1 MKKKLSFI
9 LALLSCCFLA
19 AGLSACEKGN
29 GAGSNSLSGGL
40 PSSETS
46 ENPSSETSEPPSS
59 EKEEASE
66 GLEYTLSEDETYY
79 VCTGVG
85 DVSTRKIVIAS
96 TYEGLPVK
104 EIGAGAFAEDEF
116 ITSIVLPDSVTKIG
130 EVAFKHCTS
139 IKTVDLGK
147 GVQVIENTAFNSCS
161 ALTKVIY
168 TGTVDDWVMIDFDNS
183 PDANP
188 ISYAKKLYI
197 NEKEVTE
204 VVLTSATKI
213 SAYAF
218 YNCTSLTSV
227 TIGNSVTTIGDYA
240 FNGCTSLT
248 SVTIGNGVTTIGDY
262 AFYDCDNLTSIVI
275 PDSVTT
281 IGSYAFYSC
290 DSLTSITVDTD
301 NKNYTSIDGN
311 LYSKDGT
318 TLIQYAIGKKAT
330 KFIIPDSVTEIRWG
344 AFSGC
349 SGLTEITIPDS
360 VTKIGDSAFSGCSGL
375 TEITIPDSV
384 TKIGWGAFHYCSSL
398 TSVTFKDTN
407 GWYRTSEEDYT
418 GGSSMSVSDPA
429 QNANYLRVDRSYYE
443 YYYKK

>member
-9 LALLSCCFLA
+9 LAVLSCCFLA

-46 ENPSSETSEPPSS
+46 ENPSSETSENPSS

-79 VCTGVG
+79 VCTSVG
-85 DVSTRKIVIAS
+85 DASTRKIVIAP

-104 EIGAGAFAEDEF
+104 EIGARAFAEDEF
-116 ITSIVLPDSVTKIG
+116 ITSIVVPDSLTKIG
-130 EVAFKHCTS
+130 EWAFAGCTS

-147 GVQVIENTAFNSCS
+147 GVQVIENSAFVSCS
-161 ALTKVIY
+161 ALTKVNY
-168 TGTVDDWVMIDFDNS
+168 TGTIDDWVMIDFAD
-183 PDANP
+183 PYANP
-188 ISYAKKLYI
+188 IYYAKKLYI

-213 SAYAF
+213 SACAF
-218 YNCTSLTSV
+218 SGY
-227 TIGNSVTTIGDYA
+227 
-240 FNGCTSLT
+240 
-248 SVTIGNGVTTIGDY
+248 
-262 AFYDCDNLTSIVI
+262 DNLTSIEI

-281 IGSYAFYSC
+281 IGYEAFFECSG
-290 DSLTSITVDTD
+290 LTNIE
-301 NKNYTSIDGN
+301 
-311 LYSKDGT
+311 
-318 TLIQYAIGKKAT
+318 
-330 KFIIPDSVTEIRWG
+330 IPDSVTTIGEW
-344 AFSGC
+344 AFYGC

-360 VTKIGDSAFSGCSGL
+360 VTTIEQYAFDECSGLTEITIPDSVTTIGQGAFHGCSGL

-384 TKIGWGAFHYCSSL
+384 TTIGQGAFHGCSSL

-407 GWYRTSEEDYT
+407 GWYSTSNEDYT
-418 GGSSMSVSDPA
+418 GGSSISVSDPA
-429 QNANYLRVDRSYYE
+429 INATYLRVDYNYK